1 MRVFPY
7 VRIRFFSTEWFIDQK
22 LVSVRVA
29 HWVKDRDRSVI
40 LLKNRMTVYD
50 RVDRI
55 NWNTQQLDRKVD
67 AHLPLPGFDV
77 NWNKIEPLLDFL
89 YKGRDFVEWMKI
101 KKYKEKFVK
110 AINTQN
116 SSETN
121 TQTQDHLRKKS
132 LLRT

>member
-1 MRVFPY
+1 MSC
-7 VRIRFFSTEWFIDQK
+7 STEWFIDQK

-110 AINTQN
+110 AINTRN

-121 TQTQDHLRKKS
+121 TQTKDHLRKKS
-132 LLRT
+132 LSRT

>member
-1 MRVFPY
+1 MFC
-7 VRIRFFSTEWFIDQK
+7 STEWFTDQK